1 MKNGHAKVWVVV
13 ANSTLARIFKAET
26 IQHLKELETLIHPAS
41 RQHPRDL
48 VSDKPGRTFESIQNG
63 TRHAMEPKTN
73 PQQIEFE
80 EFAKFLSKHLDA
92 ACNDGLCTKIYLAA
106 NPLFLGL
113 LRQHLKP
120 KTIQIIADQVD
131 KDFTHMTPDEIPK
144 HFDLIIS

>member
-1 MKNGHAKVWVVV
+1 MKNGKNDVWVVV

-26 IQHLKELETLIHPAS
+26 IHRLKELETLIHPAS
-41 RQHPRDL
+41 RQHAKDL

-73 PQQIEFE
+73 PQQVEFE
-80 EFAKFLSKHLDA
+80 EFAKFLSKYLDT
-92 ACNDGLCTKIYLAA
+92 ACNDGLYKKLYLAA

-120 KTIQIIADQVD
+120 KTMQLIKTQID
-131 KDFTHMTPDEIPK
+131 KDFTHMTPNELPK
-144 HFDLIIS
+144 HFDLIL